1 MVQSLVP
8 MAYLLN
14 IFFTNLIHS
23 NFLNLQLIIDK
34 ASVQLTQL
42 HIKSKK

>member
-1 MVQSLVP
+1 
-8 MAYLLN
+8 MAYVLS
-14 IFFTNLIHS
+14 IFSTKLIHS

-42 HIKSKK
+42 HIESIK